1 MFQFFEKFKIAILA
15 FIAAL
20 MVALAGCNKN
30 ETPTPQPTETGKDTV
45 YVFGSMQN
53 ANKLFCYS
61 VTEFGASNDGLT
73 YFADS
78 LSMIY
83 ITVPIDSIAYLD
95 IYKFGQTV
103 ATTMPI
109 LRESSP
115 LFMVMPANSSFRL
128 RTTNGLQNAF
138 FKLYSCQQG

>member
-1 MFQFFEKFKIAILA
+1 MFQFFEKFKIAMLA

-20 MVALAGCNKN
+20 LVALAGCNKN
-30 ETPTPQPTETGKDTV
+30 EVPTPQPNETGKDTV
-45 YVFGSMQN
+45 YVFGGVTN
-53 ANKLFCYS
+53 ANNLFCYS
-61 VTEFGASNDGLT
+61 VTEFGVSNDGLT

-95 IYKFGQTV
+95 IYKYGQTS
-103 ATTMPI
+103 AITMPI

-115 LFMVMPANSSFRL
+115 LFMVMPANSLFRL
-128 RTTNGLQNAF
+128 RTTNGLHNAG
-138 FKLYSCQQG
+138 FKLYSCQHG